1 MRWRFLR
8 RVAALLIVIGLF
20 TFGAFSLLFW
30 FGAGMEWDGPGF
42 PRGHGPFFPARGPFG
57 PVMFILVLVIIGVIT
72 AGRAFRRVTAPVG
85 AVMEAAGRV
94 AEGEYDTRVS
104 ESGPPEVQALARAFN
119 QMAARL
125 EASDRQRRN
134 LLAEVTHELRTP
146 LAVIQ
151 GNLEGLLDGIYP
163 RDDAH
168 LGPVLEES
176 RLLARLIEDLR
187 TLALAEAGSLPL
199 RKEGV
204 DLGDLVVDV
213 ATSFRAQADA
223 AGIAL
228 LVEADDL
235 PPAEIDPARIREVVE
250 NLLANALRYT
260 PAGGT
265 IRVSA
270 SAEGGGAAGSAAIS
284 VTDSGAGITPDELP
298 HIFDRF
304 YKSKD
309 SSGSGL
315 GLTIAKNLVEAHGG
329 QISAESAPGQGTT
342 VRVTLPLSPAAP

>member
-1 MRWRFLR
+1 MRWRFLWR
-8 RVAALLIVIGLF
+8 IALLLMVLFFF
-20 TFGAFSLLFW
+20 TFGGFSLLFW
-30 FGAGMEWDGPGF
+30 FGAGMRGGGPGF
-42 PRGHGPFFPARGPFG
+42 PHGPFFAARGLF
-57 PVMFILVLVIIGVIT
+57 MLILVLTVIGVIT

-94 AEGEYDTRVS
+94 AEGEYGTRVV
-104 ESGPPEVQALARAFN
+104 ERGPPEVRALARAFN

-125 EASDRQRRN
+125 ETSDRQRRN

-168 LGPVLEES
+168 LGPVLEEA

-187 TLALAEAGSLPL
+187 TLALAEAGALPL

-204 DLGDLVVDV
+204 DLGELVVDV
-213 ATSFRAQADA
+213 AASFRAQADA
-223 AGIAL
+223 ASIAFS
-228 LVEADDL
+228 VEAGDL
-235 PPAEIDPARIREVVE
+235 PPVEVDPTRIREVAE
-250 NLLANALRYT
+250 NLIANALHYT

-265 IRVSA
+265 IRVTAAAQGVEAVRRAVITVADS
-270 SAEGGGAAGSAAIS
+270 GGGIA
-284 VTDSGAGITPDELP
+284 PDELP

-309 SSGSGL
+309 SRGSGL

-329 QISAESAPGQGTT
+329 EITAESAPGQGTT
-342 VRVTLPLSPAAP
+342 IRVTLPVNPPPP